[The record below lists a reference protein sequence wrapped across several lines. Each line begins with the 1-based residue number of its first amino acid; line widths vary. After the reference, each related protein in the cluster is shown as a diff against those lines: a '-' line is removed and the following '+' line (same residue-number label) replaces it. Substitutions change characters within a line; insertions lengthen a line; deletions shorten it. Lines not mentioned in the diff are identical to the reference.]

1 MLHLEKGILP
11 NQKMISFHL
20 HENDMIELSG
30 KNGSGKTLLLKALAY
45 LYSFPYQTFTFQN
58 KSLDHYQLARYR
70 SEILY
75 FPSRPLL
82 IDGDFEDNLKFPYQ
96 FEIYSHKTYN
106 QDSVLKLL
114 DYFEM
119 PQSLLRRKRDQLS
132 NGEEQ
137 ILNFIRG
144 TLLEPKVY
152 LFDEPTSA
160 LDQQRKKLFIDWI
173 VDHKLTGMIVSHDD
187 FKKLRTVSFDSL
199 VHS

>member
-11 NQKMISFHL
+11 NKKMISFHL
-20 HENDMIELSG
+20 HENEMIELSG

-58 KSLDHYQLARYR
+58 VSLDHYQLADYR
-70 SEILY
+70 SKVFY

-96 FEIYSHKTYN
+96 FEIHSHKTYN

-119 PQSLLRRKRDQLS
+119 PQSLLRRNREQLS

-137 ILNFIRG
+137 ILSFIRG
-144 TLLEPKVY
+144 TLLEPNVY

-173 VDHKLTGMIVSHDD
+173 VENKLSGMIVSHDN
-187 FKKLRTVSFDSL
+187 FNTLSTVNFDSL
-199 VHS
+199 VH